1 MYQLR
6 EAKGIVLE
14 TVRYNEVCVAILTD
28 LEGTRVLL
36 DLPFAEFEELP
47 ELDVVLDDEV
57 A

>member
-1 MYQLR
+1 M
-6 EAKGIVLE
+6 LE

-36 DLPFAEFEELP
+36 DLSFAEFEELP